1 MTESRAWVR
10 DPLIWLGALFAAGAH
25 AWVFF
30 AGEYLPYIDYASHVG
45 LISILAHGDETGA
58 LQYFSRSWA
67 PNPYSLF
74 YFVSALLAQALPVV
88 VAAKLALVVASGSL
102 TLAAAELAE
111 VHGRDA
117 RLGLI
122 APMATF
128 GYALGYGFASFVFAM
143 PTMLF
148 ALAALERL
156 LRRLLADRLDLQG
169 IVWAAWPFAALL
181 CLTYLGHALIFLA
194 TSFVVLVRVLAFAW
208 ARRTRGLRALM
219 LYALVLLGAGGPVIG
234 LGALRLLLLAAEPER
249 VTETT
254 PSDPNLA
261 WLEFPAF
268 ASRFSHLPHQLL
280 FRGPAGHMNSMYA
293 VLALFVFLLLLS
305 WRRRNSALHLS
316 YGYPA
321 VLLGFLAL
329 YALGPDAI
337 NKPFSVWLFY
347 SRFAT
352 LTALAIFL
360 LPRVRLSG
368 LVGVLVGVLELSV
381 LAYDASQQRVHVVN
395 FNQVAQQYDAVR
407 AAVPP
412 RKRIL
417 ALTYGTAAGDPMV
430 GHPNLRTLYFYHL
443 ADGAAYVAYLFDN
456 PLIPVRYRH
465 DVAAPEAPFWRTPYT
480 FDPKVHGREFDL
492 LILRGAP
499 VDRAKKSK
507 DHRLLREV
515 NGWSI
520 FETLEP
526 PPWPSGRGPD
536 APG

>member
-169 IVWAAWPFAALL
+169 IV
-181 CLTYLGHALIFLA
+181 
-194 TSFVVLVRVLAFAW
+194 
-208 ARRTRGLRALM
+208 
-219 LYALVLLGAGGPVIG
+219 
-234 LGALRLLLLAAEPER
+234 
-249 VTETT
+249 
-254 PSDPNLA
+254 
-261 WLEFPAF
+261 
-268 ASRFSHLPHQLL
+268 
-280 FRGPAGHMNSMYA
+280 YA

-395 FNQVAQQYDAVR
+395 FNQVARQYDAVR